1 MALRDQHGILRETFN
16 RLTRRERA
24 LPTEEDVEDRAAK
37 LVPRS
42 KFGRV
47 SVAIVPAEK
56 EPEIRARKPLDVN
69 AKAFKI

>member
-1 MALRDQHGILRETFN
+1 
-16 RLTRRERA
+16 
-24 LPTEEDVEDRAAK
+24 LPTEEDGEDRAAK

-42 KFGRV
+42 KFGTV
-47 SVAIVPAEK
+47 SVASVPAEK